1 MLALQMA
8 VTESKMLKKTKNGIA
23 LVHLPVVG
31 IVPTAGKTTVDETD
45 FERYRRMS
53 TLAQVLIIIV

>member
-1 MLALQMA
+1 MGPLSMLALQMA
-8 VTESKMLKKTKNGIA
+8 VTVLKMLKNGI
-23 LVHLPVVG
+23 VHMLVVG

-53 TLAQVLIIIV
+53 ALAQVLIIIV